1 MNHDR
6 RTHTRADLSRRAFLG
21 QTAMGTLGLL
31 ALADLLRADP
41 TAGGRRPPLPPLP
54 RVNHRP
60 TAKNVICLFQN
71 GGPSQMDLFDPKP
84 VLNRLD
90 GQAPPDGIKIES
102 QMNIQNGKLMGTP
115 FKFAP
120 CGRSGVELSEIIP
133 HTAKI
138 VDEITLVRSMVADTV
153 CHEAA
158 IREWVGGNAMVLGR
172 PSIGSWI
179 QYGLG
184 SMNDNLPAYVVLP
197 DPDGPPVWGP
207 DNWTNGWLPAV
218 YQGTPILAG
227 GSAPVLNLKPPEG
240 VSPAARSNQLGY
252 LDRLNRRHLVRYA
265 ENSELE
271 ARISN
276 FEMAA
281 RMQTSVPSA
290 VNVSQE
296 SEETKKMYGLD
307 NPATAPYA
315 ARTLMAR
322 RLVEQGVR
330 YVGVY
335 LSGQPWD
342 THANNAPETKK
353 VAAGIDQPSAAL
365 IQDLRRRGML
375 DSTIVLWIGEFGRT
389 PISEG
394 AAGRDHSRSGF
405 SMWVAGGGFKR
416 GLVYGGTDDIG
427 YRAVDRPVRFCDLHA
442 TLLHALGID
451 HRKLVYA
458 HDGRLDSLTD
468 HEVTGAAIV
477 PELLA

>member
-1 MNHDR
+1 MSNQF
-6 RTHTRADLSRRAFLG
+6 ASAVSRRAFLG

-31 ALADLLRADP
+31 ALADLLRAETP
-41 TAGGRRPPLPPLP
+41 TAAARTAFQP
-54 RVNHRP
+54 RLDHPP

-84 VLNRLD
+84 ALNRLD
-90 GQAPPDGIKIES
+90 GKPAPDSVKIES
-102 QMNIQNGKLMGTP
+102 IMNIQNGKLMGTP
-115 FKFAP
+115 FKFDR
-120 CGRSGVELSEIIP
+120 CGRSGAELSEIIP
-133 HTAKI
+133 HTHKI
-138 VDEITLVRSMVADTV
+138 ADDITLVRSMVADTV

-158 IREWVGGNAMVLGR
+158 IRQWVGGNAMVLGR
-172 PSIGSWI
+172 PSVGSWI

-184 SMNDNLPAYVVLP
+184 SLNENLPAYVVLP

-207 DNWTNGWLPAV
+207 DNWTNGWLPAI
-218 YQGTPILAG
+218 YQGTPILSG
-227 GSAPVLNLKPPEG
+227 GAAPVLNLKPQAG
-240 VSPAARSNQLGY
+240 VQAGARSRQLKY
-252 LDRLNRRHLVRYA
+252 LDQLNRRHLVRYA
-265 ENSELE
+265 ENAELE

-290 VNVSQE
+290 VDLSQE
-296 SEETKKMYGLD
+296 SAETKALYGLD
-307 NPATAPYA
+307 SPATERYA

-322 RLVEQGVR
+322 RLVENGVR

-342 THANNAPETKK
+342 THSNNASETKRI
-353 VAAGIDQPSAAL
+353 AAGIDQPSAAL
-365 IQDLRRRGML
+365 VQDLKRRGML
-375 DSTIVLWIGEFGRT
+375 DSTIVIWLGEFGRT

-405 SMWVAGGGFKR
+405 SMWIAGGGFKA
-416 GLVYGGTDDIG
+416 GYVHGATDDIG
-427 YRAVDRPVRFCDLHA
+427 YRAVDNALRFCDLHA

-451 HRKLVYA
+451 HTKLTYP
-458 HDGRLDSLTD
+458 HDGRLESLTD
-468 HEVTGAAIV
+468 HEVTGATLV

>member
-1 MNHDR
+1 MSNPFARDAM
-6 RTHTRADLSRRAFLG
+6 TRRAFLG

-31 ALADLLRADP
+31 AVADLLRASPATSTRQTSVRSFDYQP
-41 TAGGRRPPLPPLP
+41 TAR
-54 RVNHRP
+54 
-60 TAKNVICLFQN
+60 NVICLFQN

-84 VLNRLD
+84 ALNRLD
-90 GQAPPDGIKIES
+90 GQLPPGSVKIES
-102 QMNIQNGKLMGTP
+102 IMNIQNGKLMGTP
-115 FKFAP
+115 FKYVRG
-120 CGRSGVELSEIIP
+120 GRSGIEFSEIIP

-138 VDEITLVRSMVADTV
+138 ADEITLVRSMVADTV

-158 IREWVGGNAMVLGR
+158 IRQWVGGNAQVLGR
-172 PSIGSWI
+172 PSVGSWI

-184 SMNDNLPAYVVLP
+184 SLNENLPAYVVLP
-197 DPDGPPVWGP
+197 DPDGPPVWGT

-218 YQGTPILAG
+218 YQGTPILSG
-227 GSAPVLNLKPPEG
+227 GAAPVLNLKTPDG
-240 VSPAARSNQLGY
+240 VPASARSRQLRY
-252 LDRLNRRHLVRYA
+252 LDQINRRHLVRYA
-265 ENSELE
+265 ENAELE

-290 VNVSQE
+290 VDLSQE
-296 SEETKKMYGLD
+296 SDETKKLYGLD
-307 NPATAPYA
+307 NPATARDA
-315 ARTLMAR
+315 ARALMAR

-342 THANNAPETKK
+342 THSNNAAEQKRIT
-353 VAAGIDQPSAAL
+353 AGIDQPSAAL
-365 IQDLRRRGML
+365 VQDLKRRGML
-375 DSTIVLWIGEFGRT
+375 DSTIVIWLGEFGRT

-405 SMWVAGGGFKR
+405 SIWIAGGGFKR
-416 GLVYGGTDDIG
+416 GYVHGATDDIG
-427 YRAVDRPVRFCDLHA
+427 YRAVENPVRFCDLHA

-451 HRKLVYA
+451 HRKLTYP
-458 HDGRLDSLTD
+458 HDGRMESLTD
-468 HEVTGAAIV
+468 HEVTGAQIV

>member
-1 MNHDR
+1 MNQPNF
-6 RTHTRADLSRRAFLG
+6 TRRAFLG

-31 ALADLLRADP
+31 ALADLLRGTDAFAQSVSP
-41 TAGGRRPPLPPLP
+41 GRA
-54 RVNHRP
+54 NFQP

-84 VLNRLD
+84 NLNRLD
-90 GQAPPDGIKIES
+90 GKPAPSTVKIES
-102 QMNIQNGKLMGTP
+102 IMNIQNGKLMGVP
-115 FKFAP
+115 YQFP
-120 CGRSGVELSEIIP
+120 RYGRCGMELSEIIP
-133 HTAKI
+133 HTGAI
-138 VDEITLVRSMVADTV
+138 ADEITLVRSMVAGTV
-153 CHEAA
+153 CHEASL
-158 IREWVGGNAMVLGR
+158 REWAGGNPQVIGR

-184 SMNDNLPAYVVLP
+184 SLNENLPAYVVLP
-197 DPDGPPVWGP
+197 DPDGPPILGAE
-207 DNWTNGWLPAV
+207 NWANGWLPAT
-218 YQGTPILAG
+218 YQGTPILSG
-227 GSAPVLNLKPPEG
+227 GAAPVLNLRPPDG
-240 VSPAARSNQLGY
+240 LSAAAREKQLAY
-252 LDRLNRRHLVRYA
+252 LSRLNRRHLVRYA

-290 VNVSQE
+290 VDLSQE
-296 SEETKKMYGLD
+296 SAETRALYGMD
-307 NPATAPYA
+307 DPVTAKYA

-342 THANNAPETKK
+342 THSNNAVETKK
-353 VAAGIDQPSAAL
+353 VAAGIDKPSAAL
-365 IQDLRRRGML
+365 VQDLKRRGL
-375 DSTIVLWIGEFGRT
+375 LESTIVIWLGEFGRT

-405 SMWVAGGGFKR
+405 SLWIAGGGFKA
-416 GLVYGGTDDIG
+416 GYVHGETDDIG
-427 YRAVDRPVRFCDLHA
+427 YKSVVKPVRFCDLHA

-451 HRKLVYA
+451 HAKLTFP

-468 HEVTGAAIV
+468 HEVTGAKIIS
-477 PELLA
+477 ELLA

>member
-1 MNHDR
+1 MTHDF
-6 RTHTRADLSRRAFLG
+6 TRAALTRRAVLG

-31 ALADLLRADP
+31 ALADLLRASP
-41 TAGGRRPPLPPLP
+41 SGGRMLAPTRID
-54 RVNHRP
+54 HRP

-90 GQAPPDGIKIES
+90 GQPAPSSVKIES
-102 QMNIQNGKLMGTP
+102 IMNIQNGKLMGVP
-115 FKFAP
+115 FKFNRHGR
-120 CGRSGVELSEIIP
+120 CGMELSEIIP
-133 HTAKI
+133 HTGRIA
-138 VDEITLVRSMVADTV
+138 DEITLVRSMVADTV

-158 IREWVGGNAMVLGR
+158 IREWVGGSAMVLGR

-184 SMNDNLPAYVVLP
+184 SMNENLPAYVVLP

-207 DNWTNGWLPAV
+207 DNWTNGWLPAS
-218 YQGTPILAG
+218 YQATPILSG
-227 GSAPVLNLKPPEG
+227 GAAPVLNLKPPDG
-240 VSPAARSNQLGY
+240 VSAAARSNQLKY

-265 ENSELE
+265 ENSELA
-271 ARISN
+271 ARIDN

-281 RMQTSVPSA
+281 RMQSSVPNA
-290 VNVSQE
+290 VDLSQE
-296 SEETKKMYGLD
+296 SEATKKLYGLD
-307 NPATAPYA
+307 NPATERYA
-315 ARTLMAR
+315 ARALMAR

-342 THANNAPETKK
+342 THSNNATETKK

-365 IQDLRRRGML
+365 VQDLKQRGML
-375 DSTIVLWIGEFGRT
+375 DSTIVLWLGEFGRT

-394 AAGRDHSRSGF
+394 SAGRDHSRSGF
-405 SMWVAGGGFKR
+405 SMWVAGGGFKA
-416 GLVYGGTDDIG
+416 GYVHGDTDDIG
-427 YRAVDRPVRFCDLHA
+427 YHAVDEPLRFCDLHA
-442 TLLHALGID
+442 TLLHALGLD
-451 HRKLVYA
+451 HRKLTFP

-468 HEVTGAAIV
+468 HEVTGAKIV
-477 PELLA
+477 PDLLA